1 MSALRVMSYH
11 VNCCIGSK
19 GEPTADLCA
28 RVIASQ
34 SPDLVFLQQVGI
46 RNDPSQIYKLANLL
60 NMKPFGLGQ
69 EKSCYFLS
77 RYQLRGLQDYSLGAE
92 GSCLRADLDHA
103 GQRLHLFNVSLS
115 LNPLLR
121 KQQVNILLGD
131 GLLGNPSL
139 PCAALVA
146 GDFSLPLWGAGQIRL
161 TSCLKRASQPLWRA
175 NFPSGFP
182 LWGRDRFYF
191 RGALRALAGTV
202 VTTADARQASPHLPL
217 VLTIEQIEN
226 RKFLPL
232 KNVHQRN
239 MKPVIG

>member
-11 VNCCIGSK
+11 INGWTGK
-19 GEPTADLCA
+19 RGEPTADLCA
-28 RVIASQ
+28 RVIAAQ
-34 SPDLVFLQQVGI
+34 CPDLVFLQQQAGGQAPGQV
-46 RNDPSQIYKLANLL
+46 QQLAERLH
-60 NMKPFGLGQ
+60 MKPFCQGPA
-69 EKSCYFLS
+69 CCFLS
-77 RYQLRGLQDYSLGAE
+77 RHPLRGLQNHPLGAG

-121 KQQVNILLGD
+121 KQQIDALLGD

-139 PCAALVA
+139 PCAALVG

-161 TSCLKRASQPLWRA
+161 TSCLRRASQPLWRA
-175 NFPSGFP
+175 NFPAGFP

-202 VTTADARQASPHLPL
+202 VATADARQASSHLPL
-217 VLTIEQIEN
+217 VLTIEQVET

-232 KNVHQRN
+232 KHIRQRQ

>member
-11 VNCCIGSK
+11 VNCCIDDR
-19 GEPTADLCA
+19 GESTAEMCA

-34 SPDLVFLQQVGI
+34 SPDLVFLQHVGS
-46 RNDPSQIYKLANLL
+46 RREPSQINKLANQL
-60 NMKPFGLGQ
+60 NLKPYGLGQ

-77 RYQLRGLQDYSLGAE
+77 RYPLRGIQDYSLGD
-92 GSCLRADLDHA
+92 GGCCLRADLDYA

-115 LNPLLR
+115 LNPVLR
-121 KQQVNILLGD
+121 KQQVNALLGE
-131 GLLGNPSL
+131 GLLGNPAL

-146 GDFSLPLWGAGQIRL
+146 GDFSLPLWGAGQVRL
-161 TSCLKRASQPLWRA
+161 TSCLKRAPQPLWRA
-175 NFPSGFP
+175 NFPAGFP

-191 RGALRALAGTV
+191 RGALKALAGTV
-202 VTTADARQASPHLPL
+202 VATADARHASSHLPL
-217 VLTIEQIEN
+217 VLTIEQVET

-232 KNVHQRN
+232 KNVHQRE